1 MAPLFGLNYG
11 FPGLPFLLFSTGN
24 LDNAR
29 IFFLHSV
36 FVNISC
42 SSRSDERKKRK
53 KKANRAS
60 QKRPEKKKLSKK
72 RKTSKKHK
80 GTHRNTHLT
89 FRNLVVKLKKHNKQ
103 HPKANTITMLRFKRL
118 ASSAAGTYNQ
128 ARILRKYPVGATY
141 HGYEVKRLFPVPEL
155 QMVGVE
161 LVHAQT
167 GSQHL
172 HLDRNDSNNVFSLI
186 FKTNPPDKT
195 GVPHILE
202 HTTLCGSAKYPVRDP
217 FFKML
222 NRSLSNFMNAM
233 TAHDYTYYPFATT
246 NLKDY
251 HNLMDIYID
260 STLRPL
266 LNYKDFCQE
275 GWRLENEKV
284 DDKNSPLVFKGV
296 VYNEMKGQMS
306 NLQYYFYSK
315 FKEAIYP
322 SLNNS
327 GGDPL
332 HITSLY
338 HSDLLSFHSKNYHP
352 SNMKTFSYGNNP
364 LQETLLKLNDS
375 LKQYGKRYTRKDA
388 IKVPLVLPATESGKA
403 ALKLTKSS
411 PLDSMLPPDRQIK
424 SSLTWI
430 LNNPNEELYETFLLK
445 VLSVLLFDGTNS
457 PFYKKL
463 IESGAA
469 YEFSCN
475 TGLESMTS
483 KNFISVG
490 LQGISSDFLTN
501 EFEQTILDILKND
514 CMNDM
519 SLYSKTKVQALINQM
534 ELSLKNQQSQ
544 FGLTILSHILP
555 QWVNHADPFELIN
568 FTENVDLFKEDF
580 AGKGAKLFTD
590 LIEKHLINKPY
601 FHFTMTGDEKFHEVL
616 KSKEAAV
623 LEEKLET
630 LDPEDRKIIYERN
643 LENSKESVEAKED
656 LSVLP
661 SLQVSDIAKNGLDF
675 PVNVDSKVFSR
686 ITNTNGISYVK
697 FKKSMQSAIPLEL
710 LPYLSFFSECL
721 TFLGTKT
728 QDYDEIEDEIKLHTG
743 GVSIGCRAQTSSHDI
758 NASELF
764 LEFSGWSL
772 NSKMEHIFDIW
783 VKLLKDT
790 DFSMVKVAKLKT
802 LIKSLSSSTSSS
814 FSDSGH
820 SYAKSYAAASLSK
833 TYSLSE
839 HLGGVKESQFINKLN
854 TFLND
859 ESKIQTEIIDKLIFL
874 QKHILHS
881 LKNAPESGISK
892 SFIITDEPKQVGL
905 FAHGVDENFL
915 SKMDI
920 AQNEVSHDQASSTA
934 KDIKLLPNQNK
945 SVIDFPF
952 QVYHTS
958 KVLKGV
964 SYTHE
969 DGPKLQLLSTLLTNK
984 ILHNAIREKNGAY
997 GGGASFSAVDGI
1009 FNFYSY
1015 RDPNPLKSM
1024 QIFDDLCDSEK
1035 SKNFNFNWTQQ
1046 DLDEAKLSIFQRLD
1060 APVSPRNEG
1069 LAFFEYGLDY
1079 EAKEK
1084 RRSQLLNC
1092 DLKSVFEANEKYLQ
1106 SSSHNKDYAVAVVGD
1121 AHKDEHNFQ
1130 EQNYNII
1137 KPSN

>member
-1 MAPLFGLNYG
+1 
-11 FPGLPFLLFSTGN
+11 
-24 LDNAR
+24 
-29 IFFLHSV
+29 
-36 FVNISC
+36 
-42 SSRSDERKKRK
+42 
-53 KKANRAS
+53 
-60 QKRPEKKKLSKK
+60 
-72 RKTSKKHK
+72 
-80 GTHRNTHLT
+80 
-89 FRNLVVKLKKHNKQ
+89 
-103 HPKANTITMLRFKRL
+103 MLRFKRL
-118 ASSAAGTYNQ
+118 ASSAARPYNQ
-128 ARILRKYPVGATY
+128 AKILRKYPVGATY

-155 QMVGVE
+155 QMVGVD
-161 LVHAQT
+161 LQHAQT

-246 NLKDY
+246 NLRDY

-260 STLRPL
+260 STLQPL
-266 LNYKDFCQE
+266 LNYKDFSQE

-284 DDKNSPLVFKGV
+284 DDKDSPLVFKGV

-322 SLNNS
+322 SLENS

-352 SNMKTFSYGNNP
+352 SNMRTFSYGNNP
-364 LQETLLKLNDS
+364 LQETLLKLNES

-388 IKVPLVLPATESGKA
+388 IKMPIVLPATEGGKA
-403 ALKLTKSS
+403 AVNITESS
-411 PLDSMLPPDRQIK
+411 PIDSMLPPDRQIK

-430 LNNPNEELYETFLLK
+430 LNNPNEEVYETFLLK

-463 IESGAA
+463 IESGVA

-483 KNFISVG
+483 KNFLSVG

-501 EFEQTILDILKND
+501 QFEQTILNILNND

-519 SLYSKTKVQALINQM
+519 SLYSETKVQALINQM

-544 FGLTILSHILP
+544 FGLTILNHILP
-555 QWVNHADPFELIN
+555 QWVNHADPFELVN
-568 FTENVDLFKEDF
+568 FTENIELFREDF
-580 AGKGAKLFTD
+580 AQKGTKLFTD
-590 LIEKHLINKPY
+590 LIEKYMIGKPY
-601 FHFTMTGDEKFHEVL
+601 FHFTMTGDENFHEQL
-616 KSKEAAV
+616 KSKEMAV
-623 LEEKLET
+623 LEKKLQT
-630 LDPEDRKIIYERN
+630 LDPEDKKVIYERN
-643 LENSKESVEAKED
+643 LENSKESAGAKED
-656 LSVLP
+656 LS
-661 SLQVSDIAKNGLDF
+661 NGLNF
-675 PVNVDSKVFSR
+675 PVDVDNKVFSR

-697 FKKSMQSAIPLEL
+697 FKKSLQSTIPLEL
-710 LPYLSFFSECL
+710 LPYLSLFSECL

-728 QDYDEIEDEIKLHTG
+728 QDYDEIEDEIKLYTG
-743 GVSIGCRAQTSSHDI
+743 GVSIGCRTQTSVEDI
-758 NASELF
+758 NVTDLF
-764 LEFSGWSL
+764 LELSGWSL
-772 NSKMEHIFDIW
+772 NSKMDHIFDIW
-783 VKLLKDT
+783 VKLVKDT
-790 DFSMVKVAKLKT
+790 DFSMAKVAKLKT

-839 HLGGVKESQFINKLN
+839 HLGGVKESQFINKLS

-859 ESKIQTEIIDKLIFL
+859 ESKIETEIINKLASL
-874 QKHILHS
+874 QNIILHS
-881 LKNAPESGISK
+881 LKVTQSSDYSK
-892 SFIITDEPKQVGL
+892 SFIITDEPKQVSVL
-905 FAHGVDENFL
+905 AHKVEEKFL
-915 SKMDI
+915 SAMDKS
-920 AQNEVSHDQASSTA
+920 QNEISLDLSSRTA
-934 KDIKLLPNQNK
+934 KDINLLPKQNK
-945 SVIDFPF
+945 TVIDFPF

-1024 QIFDDLCDSEK
+1024 EIFHDLCDSNK
-1035 SKNFNFNWTQQ
+1035 SKSFNFSWTQQ
-1046 DLDEAKLSIFQRLD
+1046 DLDEAKLSIFQKLD

-1069 LAFFEYGLDY
+1069 LSFFEYGLDY
-1079 EAKEK
+1079 KTKEQ
-1084 RRSQLLNC
+1084 RRSGLLNC
-1092 DLKSVFEANEKYLQ
+1092 DLKDVFEANEKYLQ
-1106 SSSHNKDYAVAVVGD
+1106 NSSHNSDYAVAVVGD
-1121 AHKDEHNFQ
+1121 AHKTEHNFQ
-1130 EQNYNII
+1130 EQAYNII
-1137 KPSN
+1137 DPSN